1 MSDHSQKMDIILD
14 QSTSAKEFQTSNI
27 IHKAKFDSIVK
38 KIKDFSEKELESKY
52 SHNTITLLGTRGSG
66 KTSFLLSLKN
76 EIGDDNRVQVLDI
89 IDPTLIEEK
98 GHVFLNLISIIC
110 DLVDSKLKK
119 AECNPTS
126 DIDAKRRHWRSL
138 VSELAAGLP
147 SIDGV
152 AKQSELKW
160 EDPRYVMDIEL
171 KSVEAARKLAQ
182 NFDEFLIN
190 SLKILKRKVF
200 LVLFDDID
208 VDSSKGYA
216 VLETIRKYFTTGK
229 IITVLSGDLRL
240 YNTLI
245 RQKKWSNFGEEII
258 KYEGSLDYNRRNA
271 SETMSYYTDMVTDL
285 TSQYLLK
292 IMQPQHRY
300 HLGTLYELLKSSDK
314 PIVNL
319 TKSDVKTS
327 KKLSDVLQQIFNSL
341 GINSK
346 AQIESQIHFL
356 LNQPLRTIIHF
367 LQQIIQDDSDFIV
380 SERFDILSIL
390 LTDLYEK
397 HINTELL
404 TNSPL
409 FLNIEIIK
417 LLVRE
422 GQLKELY
429 QLSPTSDDNSLNAS
443 VFALNIV
450 FSQAVKQHRFLIFD
464 YLVRVSFLR
473 NIVDNYPDGFFLNSG
488 IVKYSGVQN
497 DLVLRDIMNQLQI
510 SFYSKNE
517 KKESSSP
524 LIRLRGLKELAKKSD
539 MEDSLDAVLSDE
551 SLSGLQRVLGYLPSL
566 AGSYSNN
573 NSTRVFYSIYSL
585 LSCIG
590 ELLKRYEL
598 DEDHN
603 SISSSLIEFSQ
614 LRYYTIEDDNNVQSD
629 PVESTSEF
637 SAISF
642 EGSGSLN
649 FGLSEYTSSLEEWL
663 KNAGI
668 NNISVHLLGKSFT
681 RFFIAVNN
689 ILRENK
695 EKSLGRVFN
704 LNVLGLLNSILV
716 EDVRENISHLDQQ
729 KFSINQNNIV
739 TSEKILIAN
748 LKAIK
753 LKVDKKDENDKAE
766 RTIFVSLKFS
776 QWFFSCPLL
785 LSYVDPSQ
793 TELLGLISEFVGEDM
808 QDVKF
813 NIYNVLNKIGQS
825 TSVST
830 QKSIAQVSNRTI
842 SKFTKDVNKYF
853 ADETV
858 RRDLDV
864 SKLIKL
870 KDWKHDKNLSQGR
883 NFQKLLDQLLVN
895 KIDIKHFFTKSKNDR
910 ATGEKNKIIKK
921 EFPLF
926 GNDKRSASKINKF
939 RIFLEAKNLI

>member
-1 MSDHSQKMDIILD
+1 MSDQSQKIDIILN
-14 QSTSAKEFQTSNI
+14 QSTSAKKFQASNI
-27 IHKAKFDSIVK
+27 IHKAKFDSILN
-38 KIKDFSEKELESKY
+38 KIKEFSEYDIKSEY

-66 KTSFLLSLKN
+66 KTSFLLSLKSSF
-76 EIGDDNRVQVLDI
+76 EKDPSVQVLDI

-110 DLVDSKLKK
+110 DQVDSELRK
-119 AECNPTS
+119 AECIPNS
-126 DIDAKRRHWRSL
+126 GIDAKRRHWRSL

-147 SIDGV
+147 SIDGIS
-152 AKQSELKW
+152 KHSELKW
-160 EDPRYVMDIEL
+160 EDPRYVMDVEL
-171 KSVEAARKLAQ
+171 KSVKAARNLAV
-182 NFDEFLIN
+182 NFDDFLDKA
-190 SLKILKRKVF
+190 LKILDKKVF

-229 IITVLSGDLRL
+229 LITVLSGDLRL

-258 KYEGSLDYNRRNA
+258 KYEGSQLYNNRNA
-271 SETMSYYTDMVTDL
+271 SANMAYYTDMVTDL

-300 HLGTLYELLKSSDK
+300 HLGTLYELIKSSEK
-314 PIVNL
+314 PEIHL
-319 TKSDVKTS
+319 AKGDAKSS
-327 KKLSDVLQQIFNSL
+327 MELLSVLEQIFNNL
-341 GINSK
+341 GIKSR

-367 LQQIIQDDSDFIV
+367 LQEIIQEDSEFTI
-380 SERFDILSIL
+380 SERFDALSIL

-450 FSQAVKQHRFLIFD
+450 FSQAVKRHKFLIFD
-464 YLVRVSFLR
+464 YVVRVSFLR
-473 NIVDNYPDGFFLNSG
+473 NIVDNYPDGFSLNSG

-524 LIRLRGLKELAKKSD
+524 LIRLKGLKELAKKSH
-539 MEDSLDAVLSDE
+539 MEDSLDNVLSDE
-551 SLSGLQRVLGYLPSL
+551 SLNGIQRVLGYLPSL
-566 AGSYSNN
+566 AGSYSSN

-598 DEDHN
+598 DEDRK

-614 LRYYTIEDDNNVQSD
+614 LRYYTIEDNNNVQSD
-629 PVESTSEF
+629 QVELTSEF
-637 SAISF
+637 SANSF
-642 EGSGSLN
+642 EGNETLTS
-649 FGLSEYTSSLEEWL
+649 GLSEYTSLLEEWL
-663 KNAGI
+663 KIAKV

-689 ILRENK
+689 ILRDNK
-695 EKSLGRVFN
+695 EESLGRVFN

-716 EDVRENISHLDQQ
+716 EDVRENL
-729 KFSINQNNIV
+729 
-739 TSEKILIAN
+739 
-748 LKAIK
+748 
-753 LKVDKKDENDKAE
+753 
-766 RTIFVSLKFS
+766 SLRS
-776 QWFFSCPLL
+776 
-785 LSYVDPSQ
+785 
-793 TELLGLISEFVGEDM
+793 TE
-808 QDVKF
+808 
-813 NIYNVLNKIGQS
+813 VLYKP
-825 TSVST
+825 
-830 QKSIAQVSNRTI
+830 K
-842 SKFTKDVNKYF
+842 
-853 ADETV
+853 
-858 RRDLDV
+858 
-864 SKLIKL
+864 
-870 KDWKHDKNLSQGR
+870 
-883 NFQKLLDQLLVN
+883 
-895 KIDIKHFFTKSKNDR
+895 
-910 ATGEKNKIIKK
+910 
-921 EFPLF
+921 
-926 GNDKRSASKINKF
+926 
-939 RIFLEAKNLI
+939 